1 MLILTRKPGQGIC
14 IGNDI
19 QITVKEINGNQVRL
33 GIEAAP
39 AIKVYRSEIY
49 EQIIKE
55 NISAASAGGIK
66 FNSTRFGS
74 LEVKEDKIIDFPV
87 GIIGISEAE
96 RFVLL
101 DYNPPFSWLHSVD
114 NPEVAFVVVNGA
126 EFGKTYQIEM
136 PYGDRDIDLKPND
149 EFALINVVTV
159 QEDVGQTAV
168 NMRAPIIV
176 NLRNKKG
183 KQFILEDENMPLKLF
198 IFDKEQAA

>member
-14 IGNDI
+14 IGDDI
-19 QITVKEINGNQVRL
+19 QITIKEINGHQVRL
-33 GIEAAP
+33 GIDASP

-55 NISAASAGGIK
+55 NMSAANAGGVK
-66 FNSTRFGS
+66 FDSTRFGS

-87 GIIGISEAE
+87 GMIGMSEPGK
-96 RFVLL
+96 FVML
-101 DYNPPFSWLHSVD
+101 DYNPPFSWLHSVN
-114 NPEVAFVVVNGA
+114 NPNIAFVVVNGA
-126 EFGKTYQIEM
+126 EFGKTYQIEI
-136 PYGDRDIDLKPND
+136 PYGDKDIDLKPND
-149 EFALINVVTV
+149 EFALINIVTV
-159 QEDVGQTAV
+159 HEEVEQTAV

-176 NLRNKKG
+176 NLRNRKG